1 MIKVEMEAKI
11 VVSCVYELLEHG
23 FLLSVDNGGDD
34 YEINRSSDGEAVF
47 AKLMKKP
54 EERLIA
60 IKDDNLFGWVHF
72 VYGNSGYD
80 VICDMTVSLASYTVK
95 TQALSEVS

>member
-1 MIKVEMEAKI
+1 MIKVEIEARI
-11 VVSCVYELLEHG
+11 VASCVYELLEHG

-47 AKLMKKP
+47 AKLMKQP
-54 EERLIA
+54 EERLMA
-60 IKDDNLFGWVHF
+60 IKNDNIFGWIHF

-80 VICDMTVSLASYTVK
+80 VICDMTVSLESYTVK
-95 TQALSEVS
+95 TQALCEVS

>member
-1 MIKVEMEAKI
+1 MEIEARI
-11 VVSCVYELLEHG
+11 VASCVYELLEHG

-47 AKLMKKP
+47 AKLMKQP
-54 EERLIA
+54 EERLMA
-60 IKDDNLFGWVHF
+60 IKNDNIFGWIHF

-80 VICDMTVSLASYTVK
+80 VICDMTVSLESYTVK
-95 TQALSEVS
+95 TQALCEVS